1 MNTSST
7 QGRPRLP
14 VRCCQVDKALGT
26 SLSLVLEWSHDISG
40 EGIAS
45 PVRALLRIL
54 LFNIIEY
61 TNFS

>member
-14 VRCCQVDKALGT
+14 VRCCQVNKALETDLAMSMYGVT
-26 SLSLVLEWSHDISG
+26 VSLEWSRDI
-40 EGIAS
+40 

-54 LFNIIEY
+54 LLNIIEY